1 MSLAVIEHKT
11 ILGKDSAIEFGKE
24 VEEPEIINSYIED
37 KPVRYD
43 KVMRQAYYIMIK
55 DRGTKGSSWKLY
67 MTREQLEE
75 ITAGLN
81 HMLLNW

>member
-1 MSLAVIEHKT
+1 MSLPIIEFKT

-24 VEEPEIINSYIED
+24 VEEPEIINTYIED

-43 KVMRQAYYIMIK
+43 KVMRQAYYIMIQN
-55 DRGTKGSSWKLY
+55 RGKKGSSWKLY